1 MEPINIAIIG
11 AVGVGKSTFIQHLR
25 RQPRPSAS
33 NITAL
38 RHELDGASYLVTL
51 VELDL
56 EGIELDPNQP
66 VHWPK
71 QIGGHSVPRMDG
83 ALILYDAVN
92 EGSMREVP
100 PIMGESQSRTDALSD
115 TCSLAQR
122 PWRIPPYR
130 PSSSPQNVTPPT
142 TYAIPICLGS
152 HPPSRRAPVILGPRP
167 TRQPPPG
174 NAYRPC

>member
-25 RQPRPSAS
+25 RAPRPSAS

-56 EGIELDPNQP
+56 EGIELDPDQP

-92 EGSMREVP
+92 EGTMREVP
-100 PIMGESQSRTDALSD
+100 PIMGESLSRTNASSD
-115 TCSLAQR
+115 TCSLAQ
-122 PWRIPPYR
+122 PP
-130 PSSSPQNVTPPT
+130 
-142 TYAIPICLGS
+142 
-152 HPPSRRAPVILGPRP
+152 
-167 TRQPPPG
+167 
-174 NAYRPC
+174 